1 MRHLRLLGVTALLVL
16 SACAKAPPVPTDTYY
31 RLTAP
36 QVGAATKLTTGI
48 ILVRPL
54 MGDGLH
60 SDRAI
65 LHAEDAQG
73 AVLTQYSYHFWTE
86 APPRMIQHQ
95 LIDYLRAAQSGRMVV
110 GELDGGPALT
120 VSGRIKE
127 FERLDGGSQTTVRVD
142 LELRLDDAH
151 GQPLLVQDYSEHV
164 PAGGDD
170 LGSTATAFDQALN
183 TLFTRFLADASKAVA
198 ADH

>member
-1 MRHLRLLGVTALLVL
+1 MALLIL

-31 RLTAP
+31 RLTTP
-36 QVGAATKLTTGI
+36 QVSTPAPLTTGI

-54 MGDGLH
+54 QGDGLH

-65 LHAEDAQG
+65 LHAQDPQG
-73 AVLTQYSYHFWTE
+73 VVLTQYSYHFWNE
-86 APPRMIQHQ
+86 APPRLIQHQ
-95 LIDYLRAAQSGRMVV
+95 LIDYLRAAQSGRLVV
-110 GELDGGPALT
+110 GELDGDPALT
-120 VSGRIKE
+120 ISGRIKE
-127 FERLDGGSQTTVRVD
+127 FERQEGGKQTTVRVS

-151 GQPLLVQDYSEHV
+151 RQPLLVQDYSEYA

-170 LGSTATAFDQALN
+170 LSGTVAAFDQALN
-183 TLFTRFLADASKAVA
+183 TLFTRFLADAAKAIA